1 MAYTCN
7 TRKENV
13 EMKREF
19 DASKPGGLKENWPEQ
34 LKIFSWIEYVT
45 NVPYPILLITTNKEN
60 GKPNACLHSWGF
72 FSGDEKGY
80 YSVLSLLKSYH
91 TYENIKR
98 DREWCVN
105 VPSRA
110 HLDQCMRTIENNQIG
125 ADEIAESG
133 FTPEASVVIDAPR
146 IKDCPISLE
155 CRLEWDRSLSSEGY
169 WHVFVGKIVHFSI
182 TDDLMDLDAGKRMET
197 FDLMFSLR
205 SQLNPLSGEMSP
217 GIIGGFYPF

>member
-1 MAYTCN
+1 
-7 TRKENV
+7 
-13 EMKREF
+13 MKHEF
-19 DASKPGGLKENWPEQ
+19 DVSKPEGLPESWPGQ
-34 LKIFSWIEYVT
+34 FKIFSWIEYAT

-72 FSGDEKGY
+72 FSGDETGY

-105 VPSRA
+105 IPSRS
-110 HLDQCMRTIENNQIG
+110 HLNQCMRTIENNQMER
-125 ADEIAESG
+125 DEITESG
-133 FTPEASVVIDAPR
+133 FTPEASVVINSPR

-155 CRLEWDRSLSSEGY
+155 CRLEWDRPLSPEGH
-169 WHVFVGKIVHFSI
+169 WHVFAGKIVHFSI
-182 TDDLMDLDAGKRMET
+182 TDELLELVAAKRMEA

-205 SQLNPLSGEMSP
+205 SQLDPLSGEMGT
-217 GIIGGFYPF
+217 GIIGGFHAF